1 MSDLENHKFKDDTLM
16 FDGCLD
22 DTVFFDSENTYFL
35 FNRDD
40 IIAMAKHFK
49 LTAEDLKDA

>member
-22 DTVFFDSENTYFL
+22 DTVFFDTENTYFL
-35 FNRDD
+35 FNRND